1 MASPNEYRGF
11 VKLPRKKQ
19 CLENIRLDFNGH
31 IDSKPGGT
39 KLEGFSLR
47 LFVVGKTGK
56 DELPEISVTLRPEEW
71 LDLIDAMKEEFESVS
86 KAREDF
92 DKLH

>member
-1 MASPNEYRGF
+1 MASHNQYRGY
-11 VKLPRKKQ
+11 VKLPKKKLY
-19 CLENIRLDFNGH
+19 LENISLDFNGH
-31 IDSKPGGT
+31 IDSNPGGT

-47 LFVVGKTGK
+47 LFALGNTIK
-56 DELPEISVTLRPEEW
+56 DDQPEISVTLRPEEW

-92 DKLH
+92 DKLR